1 MRRFTTPSIRQPLM
15 WTIAAVVAVWLAGCT
30 PDSPVTHTQ
39 ETVTGTQ
46 EVVTGTQEAVTGTQE
61 AVTGIQEV
69 VTGTQEAVTGIQEVV
84 TGTQEVVTGTQEAVT
99 EEAAAESES
108 ADGDSPETASTPA
121 TPAGMAFLAENGE
134 REGVVTTPS
143 GLQYEVL
150 ASGDGATPG
159 PTDTVTTHYHGTFV
173 DGRIFDSSVQR
184 GVPASFPVNRV
195 IKGWTEALQMMKVG
209 DKWKIVCPPD
219 LAYGEQGRS
228 GIPPRSTLIFEVE
241 LLDVKTSG

>member
-1 MRRFTTPSIRQPLM
+1 M
-15 WTIAAVVAVWLAGCT
+15 
-30 PDSPVTHTQ
+30 
-39 ETVTGTQ
+39 
-46 EVVTGTQEAVTGTQE
+46 
-61 AVTGIQEV
+61 
-69 VTGTQEAVTGIQEVV
+69 
-84 TGTQEVVTGTQEAVT
+84 
-99 EEAAAESES
+99 
-108 ADGDSPETASTPA
+108 
-121 TPAGMAFLAENGE
+121 
-134 REGVVTTPS
+134 
-143 GLQYEVL
+143 L

-184 GVPASFPVNRV
+184 GVPASFPVDRV

-228 GIPPRSTLIFEVE
+228 GIPPHSTLIFEVE

>member
-15 WTIAAVVAVWLAGCT
+15 WAIAAAVAVWLAGCT

-39 ETVTGTQ
+39 E
-46 EVVTGTQEAVTGTQE
+46 A
-61 AVTGIQEV
+61 
-69 VTGTQEAVTGIQEVV
+69 
-84 TGTQEVVTGTQEAVT
+84 VTGTQEAVT

-121 TPAGMAFLAENGE
+121 TPAEAGMAFLAENGE

-173 DGRIFDSSVQR
+173 DGRVFDSSVQR

-228 GIPPRSTLIFEVE
+228 GIPPHSTLIFEVE
-241 LLDVKTSG
+241 LLDVKISG

>member
-1 MRRFTTPSIRQPLM
+1 MRRFATPSIRQPLM
-15 WTIAAVVAVWLAGCT
+15 WTIAAAVAVWLAGCT
-30 PDSPVTHTQ
+30 PDSPVT
-39 ETVTGTQ
+39 GTQ
-46 EVVTGTQEAVTGTQE
+46 EVE
-61 AVTGIQEV
+61 
-69 VTGTQEAVTGIQEVV
+69 
-84 TGTQEVVTGTQEAVT
+84 T

-108 ADGDSPETASTPA
+108 ADGDGPETASTPA
-121 TPAGMAFLAENGE
+121 TPAEAGMAFLAENGE

-184 GVPASFPVNRV
+184 GVPASFPVDRV

-228 GIPPRSTLIFEVE
+228 GIPPHSTLIFEVE